1 MEEKLKVLD
10 QFFDHAAAS
19 ENEGAYQEAVK
30 AFKRSVVIIQDLV
43 NNVVTSKT
51 VKAKL
56 MAKAVDSIKRTQTI
70 ENLLL
75 HMEELKLKNDKQ
87 SVKTTENPKDVAKML
102 EEYFATPRGLK
113 HTDEQKV
120 ALNNISHLVNI
131 TKPTKTL
138 DDVIGMEGKTAI
150 QTFSLGGFIFF
161 SKSLHYLREV

>member
-10 QFFDHAAAS
+10 QFLDHAAAS

-30 AFKRSVVIIQDLV
+30 AHKRSVVIIQDLV

-87 SVKTTENPKDVAKML
+87 SVKTT
-102 EEYFATPRGLK
+102 
-113 HTDEQKV
+113 
-120 ALNNISHLVNI
+120 
-131 TKPTKTL
+131 
-138 DDVIGMEGKTAI
+138 
-150 QTFSLGGFIFF
+150 
-161 SKSLHYLREV
+161 